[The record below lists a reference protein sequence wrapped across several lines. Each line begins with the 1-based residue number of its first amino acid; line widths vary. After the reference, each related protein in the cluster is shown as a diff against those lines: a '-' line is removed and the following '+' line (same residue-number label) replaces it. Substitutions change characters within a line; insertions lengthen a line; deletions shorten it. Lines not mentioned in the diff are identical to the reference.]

1 MAAAGTASA
10 TLARRSGRGTT
21 GATPARRRR
30 SRASLDSPPPLGVGR
45 GSRRSSNPGRP
56 PHGPARAGGRCSA
69 GCRRLGGR
77 GPGTS
82 RGTTHVL
89 SLGGGPPWPRWPRP
103 RRARPVGALLRAA
116 RPHRSR
122 RWSMPLSPAL
132 LWRQCGPGFGG
143 CGRRSPGRP
152 HRRCLGTFWVWGPPP
167 GCRRIPTCTGY
178 GCCFAWPCCM
188 PSGCCG
194 APATVCARTG
204 LSLGLPTL
212 LRPPVSRSTRACVLT
227 GRTWG
232 WRAGGRTP
240 RVLPWIPPSR
250 QRSPRFGSAGVSAG
264 CLPRCTRGLRGLLL
278 PLALAPERYGPGA
291 AAVPLGAAPD
301 AAPAMV
307 STP

>member
-1 MAAAGTASA
+1 
-10 TLARRSGRGTT
+10 LHYN
-21 GATPARRRR
+21 PAFERV
-30 SRASLDSPPPLGVGR
+30 PPPAVKPFPRLEAPPVLHTR
-45 GSRRSSNPGRP
+45 GGTSPS
-56 PHGPARAGGRCSA
+56 AMSA
-69 GCRRLGGR
+69 GASFG
-77 GPGTS
+77 
-82 RGTTHVL
+82 
-89 SLGGGPPWPRWPRP
+89 
-103 RRARPVGALLRAA
+103 ARPGGSVSVGDFSSSGGALLRAA

-132 LWRQCGPGFGG
+132 RWRQCGPGFGG

-212 LRPPVSRSTRACVLT
+212 RRPPVSRSTRACVLT

-264 CLPRCTRGLRGLLL
+264 CLPRCTRGLPGLLL
-278 PLALAPERYGPGA
+278 PWHLPLRGMGPGRPRCRLGLPRMLPRPWCP
-291 AAVPLGAAPD
+291 PLD
-301 AAPAMV
+301 AAHCHH
-307 STP
+307 S

>member
-1 MAAAGTASA
+1 MKRVLRQGSHGKGSPGAERPQRAPRQHALRPQKKALRREANQEEGPPQSTGA
-10 TLARRSGRGTT
+10 RSGRNAQHCPPTDEAPKQTT
-21 GATPARRRR
+21 PLVVPA
-30 SRASLDSPPPLGVGR
+30 
-45 GSRRSSNPGRP
+45 
-56 PHGPARAGGRCSA
+56 
-69 GCRRLGGR
+69 
-77 GPGTS
+77 
-82 RGTTHVL
+82 L

-116 RPHRSR
+116 RPHRLS
-122 RWSMPLSPAL
+122 RWSLPLSPAL

-212 LRPPVSRSTRACVLT
+212 RRPPVSRSMRACVLT

-278 PLALAPERYGPGA
+278 PWHLPLSGMGPGRPRCRLGLPRMLPRPWCP
-291 AAVPLGAAPD
+291 PLD
-301 AAPAMV
+301 AAHCHH
-307 STP
+307 S